1 VVDLRFA
8 NGEAKERN
16 GDPTERW
23 GSQNP

>member
-1 VVDLRFA
+1 VDLRFA